1 MSVAVFARHD
11 FREKVNSVLA
21 YSVGIWYNY
30 KCLRKNEKEVYSL
43 EKDTLLEIKEL
54 IGGKNPLAYV
64 RSFGCQLNISD
75 GEKIKGLLRQ
85 AGYYFTDDETKAD
98 LIILNTCAVRENAE
112 DRVFGIVG
120 SMKKLKEVK
129 PSLIIGI
136 SGCMTAQE
144 HIAEKIKRSY
154 PQVDFV
160 VGTSAISSIPKLLLD
175 CLNGQKFGVD
185 IAEYDDFS
193 EVTEQVRESKFKASV
208 PIMFGC
214 NNFCT
219 YCIVPYVR
227 GRERSRKA
235 DDIIAEVRNLVQN
248 GYKEIMLLGQNVN
261 SYGNDFGETNAFPEL
276 LRKIN
281 RIDGDFVIRFMSS
294 HPKDASKE
302 LIDTIFECEKVA
314 KHLHLPL
321 QSGSS
326 DILKRMNRRYTA
338 EKYLETVD
346 YIRSKDPEFSLTT
359 DLIVGFP
366 NETDEDF
373 QATLDIIK
381 RVKYDNIYS
390 FIYSKRTG
398 TKAAV
403 MPDFTS
409 DEVKSQRMRK
419 LLEVQ
424 REISTENYKR
434 FIGRRMRVLVD
445 DVSKKREGFVSG
457 KSNEFIIVEFAG
469 DKSLIGQFV
478 DIEITDAMN
487 WAVRGKMI

>member
-1 MSVAVFARHD
+1 MLDR
-11 FREKVNSVLA
+11 
-21 YSVGIWYNY
+21 I
-30 KCLRKNEKEVYSL
+30 KN
-43 EKDTLLEIKEL
+43 I
-54 IGGKNPLAYV
+54 IGDSKYAYV

-75 GEKIKGLLRQ
+75 GEKIKGLLKN
-85 AGYYFTDDETKAD
+85 AGYNFTDDETKAD

-120 SMKKLKEVK
+120 SMKKLKEIK

-144 HIAEKIKRSY
+144 HIAEKIKKSY

-175 CLNGQKFGVD
+175 CLNGRKFGVD

-227 GRERSRKA
+227 GRERSRRQE
-235 DDIIAEVRNLVQN
+235 DIIAEVKSLVQN

-261 SYGNDFGETNAFPEL
+261 SYGNDFGEINAFPAL
-276 LRKIN
+276 LRELNKIE
-281 RIDGDFVIRFMSS
+281 GDFIIRFMSS
-294 HPKDASKE
+294 HPKDASRE
-302 LIDTIFECEKVA
+302 LIDTIFECGKVA

-326 DILKRMNRRYTA
+326 DVLNRMNRRYTA
-338 EKYLETVD
+338 EKYLEIVG

-366 NETDEDF
+366 DESDDDF

-390 FIYSKRTG
+390 FIYSKRSG
-398 TKAAV
+398 TKAAE
-403 MPDFTS
+403 MSDFTS
-409 DEVKSQRMRK
+409 DEVKSRRMRK
-419 LLEVQ
+419 LLEIQ
-424 REISTENYKR
+424 REISSENYRR
-434 FIGRRMRVLVD
+434 FIGKKMRVLVD
-445 DVSKKREGFVSG
+445 DVSKKREGYVSG
-457 KSNEFIIVEFAG
+457 KSNEFIIVEFVG
-469 DKSLIGQFV
+469 DRSLIGQFV
-478 DIEITDAMN
+478 DVEITDAMN
-487 WAVRGKMI
+487 WAVVGRKI

>member
-1 MSVAVFARHD
+1 MLNR
-11 FREKVNSVLA
+11 
-21 YSVGIWYNY
+21 
-30 KCLRKNEKEVYSL
+30 
-43 EKDTLLEIKEL
+43 IKE
-54 IGGKNPLAYV
+54 INGGEKYAYV

-185 IAEYDDFS
+185 ISEYDDFS

-302 LIDTIFECEKVA
+302 LIDTIFECSKVA

-338 EKYLETVD
+338 EKYLETVE

-381 RVKYDNIYS
+381 LVKYDNIYS